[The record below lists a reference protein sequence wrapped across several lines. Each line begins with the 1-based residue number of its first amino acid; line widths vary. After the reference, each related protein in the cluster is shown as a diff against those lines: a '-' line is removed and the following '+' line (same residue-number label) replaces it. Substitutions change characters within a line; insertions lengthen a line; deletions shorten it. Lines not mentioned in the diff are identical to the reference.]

1 MRKKHKRIFSFL
13 LSFVM
18 GIGLMP
24 ATAHAAERPSAAP
37 LNKET
42 IEVEVYVGRQQT
54 VSLAGAVVPDV
65 SGVAGIADVAYSTQF
80 MAAIGNSNTFT
91 EGFEPLANSLYT
103 FDRQENGTW
112 LIWAEVNGTRL

>member
-1 MRKKHKRIFSFL
+1 MLSYRGGEAAGQKAVIESRRCPHPGGQQAEATGSFRKGSIHMRKHHKRIFSFL

-42 IEVEVYVGRQQT
+42 IDRK
-54 VSLAGAVVPDV
+54 SVV
-65 SGVAGIADVAYSTQF
+65 
-80 MAAIGNSNTFT
+80 
-91 EGFEPLANSLYT
+91 
-103 FDRQENGTW
+103 
-112 LIWAEVNGTRL
+112 